1 MSEELQKRIITSILL
16 FLTAI
21 FCIFVHK
28 YFFITSILIISYFAF
43 DEMCIIINRV
53 GSYFQFLLKLIS
65 FFYLFCIFAVSA
77 VGLYH
82 IKDPFFF
89 FYILSVCI
97 CSDIGGFTIGKNVG
111 GKKLTKISPNKT
123 ISGSL
128 GSFCFSIIPL
138 LIYYNI
144 DSSEYLLS
152 SYNFFMCIFTSLVC
166 QLGDIFISYQK
177 RKAKIK
183 NTGKILPGHG
193 GMLDRIDG
201 IIFSIP
207 FIFVIYVVDFTD
219 FFETYKDT
227 ILYVIKSQ

>member
-16 FLTAI
+16 FLAAI
-21 FCIFVHK
+21 FCIFIHK

-43 DEMCIIINRV
+43 EEMCVIINRI
-53 GSYFQFLLKLIS
+53 GSYYQFLLKLIS
-65 FFYLFCIFAVSA
+65 LFYLLGIFAVSA
-77 VGLYH
+77 VSLYF

-89 FYILSVCI
+89 FYILSICI
-97 CSDIGGFTIGKNVG
+97 CSDIGGYTIGKNVG

-138 LIYYNI
+138 LVFYNI

-152 SYNFFMCIFTSLVC
+152 TNNFLMCLFTSLTC
-166 QLGDIFISYQK
+166 QLGDLFISYQK

-193 GMLDRIDG
+193 GVLDRIDG

-207 FIFVIYVVDFTD
+207 FIFIIYVVGFVD
-219 FFETYKDT
+219 FFETYKD
-227 ILYVIKSQ
+227 VISYAIKNQ